1 MKLTMKAKHKP
12 AAAKVTLAAPAK
24 TEAAPASDASA
35 DEGESGSEDEGSADN
50 DVDADHE
57 SEDEP
62 DDMEENDIDDDEED
76 EGAVG
81 FADAMSKVLGQ
92 NIDTEKAPILA
103 KRITAQMREISKD
116 KKETTESKISA
127 KAKRLRDEKDMV
139 IPSVATMAQDK
150 ALRTI
155 ATKGVVALFNAIA
168 KHQHA
173 TAGTADTKSKEIK
186 SMDKDAFLG
195 LLKQSSKKPA
205 TDEPKPEASTWSVVQ
220 DDFMMGAKM
229 KDWDKDD
236 DEAADAD
243 DWNVELDSDEDASS
257 RKTKKKAPAAKG
269 GKKPVTKGAKKPAAK
284 KQKTK

>member
-1 MKLTMKAKHKP
+1 MKAKHKP

-24 TEAAPASDASA
+24 KEAAPASDASA
-35 DEGESGSEDEGSADN
+35 DEGESGSEDEGETGSAD
-50 DVDADHE
+50 DEVDADHE
-57 SEDEP
+57 SEDEA
-62 DDMEENDIDDDEED
+62 DDMEENDMDED

-173 TAGTADTKSKEIK
+173 SAGTADTKSKEIK

-195 LLKQSSKKPA
+195 LLK
-205 TDEPKPEASTWSVVQ
+205 
-220 DDFMMGAKM
+220 
-229 KDWDKDD
+229 
-236 DEAADAD
+236 
-243 DWNVELDSDEDASS
+243 
-257 RKTKKKAPAAKG
+257 
-269 GKKPVTKGAKKPAAK
+269 
-284 KQKTK
+284 

>member
-12 AAAKVTLAAPAK
+12 AAANVTLPTSKAPAVK
-24 TEAAPASDASA
+24 AAEADASGESDGDDA
-35 DEGESGSEDEGSADN
+35 DENDEDAGSSGAENEGEADDGSDDDER
-50 DVDADHE
+50 E

-62 DDMEENDIDDDEED
+62 EDAEENDEDDDG

-92 NIDTEKAPILA
+92 NVDSEKAPILA

-139 IPSVATMAQDK
+139 IPSAATMVQDK
-150 ALRTI
+150 ALRSI

-168 KHQHA
+168 KHQNA
-173 TAGTADTKSKEIK
+173 NGGAAESKSKEIK

-195 LLKQSSKKPA
+195 LLKQQVKKPVEA
-205 TDEPKPEASTWSVVQ
+205 PAPAEASTWSVVQ

-229 KDWDKDD
+229 KDWDKVD
-236 DEAADAD
+236 DEAEDAD
-243 DWNVELDSDEDASS
+243 NWNVELDSDEDAPK
-257 RKTKKKAPAAKG
+257 KTKAAPAKG
-269 GKKPVTKGAKKPAAK
+269 KKPAAK